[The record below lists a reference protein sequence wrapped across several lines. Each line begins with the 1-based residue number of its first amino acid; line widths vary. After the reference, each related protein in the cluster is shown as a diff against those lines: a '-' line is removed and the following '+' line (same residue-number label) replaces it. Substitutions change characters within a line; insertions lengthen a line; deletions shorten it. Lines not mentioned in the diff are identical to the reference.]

1 MISQHFEAVLFDL
14 DDTLHDDT
22 AAYRAAARRVAQAVA
37 SEQGIDAGLLRDAYV
52 REAEAFWADLDA
64 TQLHTSLAGLRAQM
78 WGRALADVGLH
89 DASLAQRAAV
99 DYNRFRAEELEL
111 FPDALP
117 LLHALRAAGRKT
129 ALITNGFAETHRE
142 KIVLLRLED
151 AFDAVLIADEVGMV
165 KPDPNIFLHAC
176 ALVGASPAA
185 SLMVGDRYER
195 DIRGAQHAGLATL
208 WVNPRGE
215 TVPPDGPPPDDTV
228 ATFEEA
234 AALLS
239 RSLAA

>member
-1 MISQHFEAVLFDL
+1 VIDRRYEAVLFDL

-22 AAYRAAARRVAQAVA
+22 AAYRAAARRVAETLAA
-37 SEQGIDAGLLRDAYV
+37 ERGIDAHALRDAYV
-52 REAEAFWADLDA
+52 REAEDFWARLDV
-64 TQLHTSLAGLRAQM
+64 TQLQTSLAGLRAQM
-78 WGRALADVGLH
+78 WGRALADVGIHEPL
-89 DASLAQRAAV
+89 LAQRAAV
-99 DYNRFRAEELEL
+99 DYNRFRAEELAL
-111 FPDALP
+111 FPEALP
-117 LLHALRAAGRKT
+117 LLRALRAAGCKT
-129 ALITNGFAETHRE
+129 ALITNGFSETHRE

-176 ALVGASPAA
+176 ELVGAAPAA

-195 DIRGAQHAGLATL
+195 DIRGAQNAGLATL

-215 TVPPDGPPPDDTV
+215 RLPAGEPAPDATV

-234 AALLS
+234 AALLA

>member
-1 MISQHFEAVLFDL
+1 VNGRRFDAVLFDL

-22 AAYRAAARRVAQAVA
+22 AAYRAAAQRVAEEVGAERGV
-37 SEQGIDAGLLRDAYV
+37 DAAALRDAYS
-52 REAEAFWADLDA
+52 REAESFWAQLDA
-64 TQLHTSLAGLRAQM
+64 TQLQTSLAGLRAQM
-78 WGRALADVGLH
+78 WGRALADVGIR
-89 DASLAQRAAV
+89 DPALALRAAV

-111 FPDALP
+111 FPAALP

-176 ALVGASPAA
+176 TLVGASPAA

-215 TVPPDGPPPDDTV
+215 TLPAGGPPPDATV

-234 AALLS
+234 AALLT